1 MIAALD
7 RRGFVAASLAQAM
20 VFALGGNAHGQ
31 AGAGHDGLVLGQ
43 AQPFSFDALKAWA
56 KAWRGLPIAIALA
69 TLSSCIQTEEEV
81 AHELAA

>member
-1 MIAALD
+1 MTVALD

-20 VFALGGNAHGQ
+20 AFALGGSAHGQ

-43 AQPFSFDALKAWA
+43 AQPFSFAALKARA
-56 KAWRGLPIAIALA
+56 KTWRGLPIAFALA
-69 TLSSCIQTEEEV
+69 TLSCTQPGREV